1 MQEPVFQAGGQEAET
16 VNETQAGGDQT
27 DPSLYLK
34 GWVLL
39 TSRPSQADNPVLH
52 KKPEISISVRAQ
64 ILSWCRGVLKGL
76 HAEGQWQAVWT
87 LPVRALVGSDLHSVE
102 AWPRVAG
109 RLQGQRV
116 TIRWAGTTPRG
127 CSQACGLSVGVT
139 VGCCL
144 RQEACLGT
152 L

>member
-109 RLQGQRV
+109 RLQGQSDHQVGWDHPQRLQ
-116 TIRWAGTTPRG
+116 P
-127 CSQACGLSVGVT
+127 GLRAERRHHGW
-139 VGCCL
+139 L
-144 RQEACLGT
+144 LP
-152 L
+152 